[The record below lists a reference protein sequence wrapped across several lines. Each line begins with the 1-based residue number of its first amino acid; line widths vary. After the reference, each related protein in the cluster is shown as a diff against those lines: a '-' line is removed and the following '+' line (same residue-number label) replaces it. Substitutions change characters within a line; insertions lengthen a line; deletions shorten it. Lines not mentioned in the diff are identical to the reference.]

1 MPPCKVFSP
10 SPALPPP
17 PRTIEI
23 PSVTRTC
30 FLLFKNDSSP
40 SISVDQHEEIELQD
54 YQHKRASNQDGQH
67 EQQEDVQ
74 DYNITSL
81 ERDPG
86 KRRAIGIYPLNEQD
100 NVRRAYVVL
109 GPYQPYINDYPCT
122 QHGNQGQKFS
132 HRWFKEWPWL
142 EYSLAKDSVYCFPCF
157 LFDEYPSRHPSFTEI
172 GFNGWKNVMSKQSV
186 STATTERAFS
196 SMKIIKSK
204 LRNKMNDEFL
214 DDLMVLYIERK
225 YAENIENDKVIA

>member
-1 MPPCKVFSP
+1 MTDNRNPKRYKNLFSW
-10 SPALPPP
+10 
-17 PRTIEI
+17 
-23 PSVTRTC
+23 
-30 FLLFKNDSSP
+30 FKNDSSP
-40 SISVDQHEEIELQD
+40 SISVDQREEIELQD
-54 YQHKRASNQDGQH
+54 DQHKRASNQEGQH

-81 ERDPG
+81 KRDPG

-122 QHGNQGQKFS
+122 QHGNQGRKFS

-142 EYSLAKDSVYCFPCF
+142 EYSLDKDSVYCFPCF

-172 GFNGWKNVMSKQSV
+172 GFNGWKNVMSKQSGITRHIGGIM
-186 STATTERAFS
+186 SIHNA
-196 SMKIIKSK
+196 SMRKWEN
-204 LRNKMNDEFL
+204 LRNPSKH
-214 DDLMVLYIERK
+214 IER
-225 YAENIENDKVIA
+225 VINKLSEQELANNRQRSIQ